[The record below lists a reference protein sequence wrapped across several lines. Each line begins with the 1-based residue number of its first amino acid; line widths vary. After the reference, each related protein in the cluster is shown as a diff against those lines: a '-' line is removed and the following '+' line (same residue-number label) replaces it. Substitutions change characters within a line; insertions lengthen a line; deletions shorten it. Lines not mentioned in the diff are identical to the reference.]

1 MSNSSNLKPFEKGI
15 SGNPNGRPKGTRN
28 RATIVREIFD
38 SISVLDS
45 FKLTE
50 IEKWFPHVKCD
61 MSIEYLMTLVQVNKA
76 IFKEDTKAYKVLMDT
91 MYGTPIRQ
99 LDLDIRNKE
108 LEIEREKKEQDKL
121 DISELSVLELRIL
134 LKAFNGSDEQRE
146 DLQREYDELNKA

>member
-1 MSNSSNLKPFEKGI
+1 MSNNSNLKPFEKGI

-50 IEKWFPHVKCD
+50 IQKWFPHVECD

-99 LDLDIRNKE
+99 LDLDIRNRE

>member
-1 MSNSSNLKPFEKGI
+1 MANNENLKPYKKGV
-15 SGNPNGRPKGTRN
+15 SGNPNGRPKGSKN

-45 FKLTE
+45 FQFNELE
-50 IEKWFPHVKCD
+50 SRFPHIKNN

-99 LDLDIRNKE
+99 LDLDIRNRE

>member
-146 DLQREYDELNKA
+146 DLQREYDELNKT

>member
-1 MSNSSNLKPFEKGI
+1 MANNENLKPYKKGV
-15 SGNPNGRPKGTRN
+15 SGNPNGRPKGSKN

-45 FKLTE
+45 FQFNELE
-50 IEKWFPHVKCD
+50 SRFPHIKNN

-108 LEIEREKKEQDKL
+108 LDIEEEKRKSDEF
-121 DISELSVLELRIL
+121 DISMLTEEELDIL
-134 LKAFNGSDEQRE
+134 LKGFNRKERPKQDIMSKWE
-146 DLQREYDELNKA
+146 

>member
-1 MSNSSNLKPFEKGI
+1 MSNNMNLKQFKKGI
-15 SGNPNGRPKGTRN
+15 SGNPNGRPKGTKN

-50 IEKWFPHVKCD
+50 LESRFPHVKND

-108 LEIEREKKEQDKL
+108 LEIEEEKRKSEKF
-121 DISELSVLELRIL
+121 DISMLTVEELDIL
-134 LKAFNGSDEQRE
+134 LKGFNRKKNPSQ
-146 DLQREYDELNKA
+146 LNNA

>member
-1 MSNSSNLKPFEKGI
+1 MSNNQNLKPYKKGV

-50 IEKWFPHVKCD
+50 IQKWFPHVECD

-99 LDLDIRNKE
+99 LDLDIRNRE
-108 LEIEREKKEQDKL
+108 LEIEEEKKEKDKL

>member
-1 MSNSSNLKPFEKGI
+1 MSNNMNLKQFKKGV
-15 SGNPNGRPKGTRN
+15 SGNPNGRPKGTKN

-50 IEKWFPHVKCD
+50 LESRFPHIKNN

-108 LEIEREKKEQDKL
+108 LEIEEQKRKSEKF
-121 DISELSVLELRIL
+121 DISMLTVEELDIL
-134 LKAFNGSDEQRE
+134 LKGFNRKKNPSQ
-146 DLQREYDELNKA
+146 LNNA

>member
-1 MSNSSNLKPFEKGI
+1 MSNNSNLKPFEKGI

-99 LDLDIRNKE
+99 LDLDIRNRE
-108 LEIEREKKEQDKL
+108 LEIEEQKRKSEKF
-121 DISELSVLELRIL
+121 DISMLTVEELDIL
-134 LKAFNGSDEQRE
+134 LKGFNRKKNLSQ
-146 DLQREYDELNKA
+146 LNKT

>member
-1 MSNSSNLKPFEKGI
+1 MSNNSNLKPFEKGI

>member
-1 MSNSSNLKPFEKGI
+1 MSNNMNLKQFKKGV
-15 SGNPNGRPKGTRN
+15 SGNPNGRPKGTKN

-50 IEKWFPHVKCD
+50 LESRFPHVKND

-108 LEIEREKKEQDKL
+108 LEIEEEKRKSEQF
-121 DISELSVLELRIL
+121 DISMLTVEELDIL
-134 LKAFNGSDEQRE
+134 LKGFNRKKNPSQ
-146 DLQREYDELNKA
+146 LNNA

>member
-1 MSNSSNLKPFEKGI
+1 MSNNSNLKPFEKGI

-99 LDLDIRNKE
+99 LDLDIRNRE
-108 LEIEREKKEQDKL
+108 LEIEEEKKEKDKL

>member
-1 MSNSSNLKPFEKGI
+1 MANNENLKPYKKGV
-15 SGNPNGRPKGTRN
+15 SGNPNGRPKGSKN

-45 FKLTE
+45 FKFNELE
-50 IEKWFPHVKCD
+50 SRFPHIKNN

-99 LDLDIRNKE
+99 LDLDIRNRE
-108 LEIEREKKEQDKL
+108 LEIEEEKRKSDEF
-121 DISELSVLELRIL
+121 DISMLTVEELDIL
-134 LKAFNGSDEQRE
+134 LKGFNRKERPN
-146 DLQREYDELNKA
+146 RF